1 MGARGGRGL
10 SVRAAMAAR
19 PGGGGGARPVP
30 ATAAA
35 ASLPAASRLPVRKAH
50 AKRAAAAPEPEAPEQ
65 KRRRSGPRAGWAPSS
80 RAPLRAISVPTAPGP
95 GLLRKAMTVAAAP
108 QAGKKAPG
116 AASGSAAPP
125 PVPGV
130 RRRAAGDP
138 RGQLAELRE
147 KIRGLEDD
155 NRQLREQLQHSRAR
169 EEELGRQVRGTSVS
183 SAACARCWR
192 PSRRRRRGWST
203 STSPPRTTRRWC
215 SAGPRGPIRG
225 GGARGATTSASTAS
239 SRPAPRRRTSSRRSR
254 CSCSPP
260 DPPQSALDGY
270 PVCIFAYGQTG
281 SGKTYTME
289 GPGGADP
296 TSWGV
301 IPRAVR
307 HLFGGARQLE
317 HKGWQALGAP
327 FWGDFAAARPAA
339 TASSSSTSR
348 APTPPAPSA
357 AARC

>member
-19 PGGGGGARPVP
+19 PGGGGGGARPVP

-95 GLLRKAMTVAAAP
+95 GRE
-108 QAGKKAPG
+108 KAPG

-169 EEELGRQVRGTSVS
+169 EEELEGQVR
-183 SAACARCWR
+183 
-192 PSRRRRRGWST
+192 
-203 STSPPRTTRRWC
+203 
-215 SAGPRGPIRG
+215 
-225 GGARGATTSASTAS
+225 
-239 SRPAPRRRTSSRRSR
+239 
-254 CSCSPP
+254 
-260 DPPQSALDGY
+260 
-270 PVCIFAYGQTG
+270 
-281 SGKTYTME
+281 
-289 GPGGADP
+289 
-296 TSWGV
+296 
-301 IPRAVR
+301 
-307 HLFGGARQLE
+307 
-317 HKGWQALGAP
+317 
-327 FWGDFAAARPAA
+327 
-339 TASSSSTSR
+339 
-348 APTPPAPSA
+348 
-357 AARC
+357 